1 MDIRNVTAG
10 TMIRTREDKY
20 DGPRVLIINDN
31 YWNRRSR
38 HAYEPVGYKNVM
50 IYTIDIDQ
58 ASTGC
63 LNGERVWE
71 QVFLTKAQVRQR
83 NAQRHLE
90 YVTSPESETYWCS

>member
-1 MDIRNVTAG
+1 MDIREVTCG
-10 TMIRTREDKY
+10 IRVRTRTTKY
-20 DGPRVLIINDN
+20 DEPQEYIIQDN

-38 HAYEPVGYKNVM
+38 SAYKPKHYEFTRIP
-50 IYTIDIDQ
+50 TIDIVE
-58 ASTGC
+58 ASTGT

-71 QVFLTKAQVRQR
+71 HVVLTKAQLKQL